1 MTTTLLMRRTLGNR
15 LEPIDEMGREILAQL
30 GNAIVTVTVKK
41 SRNVGHHRKFFALLA
56 LIHSNQSHY
65 RSIDELL
72 DAIKVYVGHCVV
84 MQLRD
89 GTEVRVPKSI
99 SFSKMDQTEFNAF
112 WDRVVKVVC
121 EQILPGVTKEE
132 LERELLDLVA

>member
-1 MTTTLLMRRTLGNR
+1 MATTLLMRRTLGNR
-15 LEPIDEMGREILAQL
+15 LEPIDDMGREILGHL
-30 GNAIVTVTVKK
+30 DGGIVKVALTKA
-41 SRNVGHHRKFFALLA
+41 RNVGHHRKLFALLS
-56 LIHSNQSHY
+56 LIYSNQSHY
-65 RSIDELL
+65 HSVEELL
-72 DAIKVYVGHCVV
+72 DAIKVYVGHCSV

-99 SFSKMDQTEFNAF
+99 SFSNMDQVEFNAF

-121 EQILPGVTKEE
+121 EQILPGVTAEE